1 MNLYNTVV
9 KSCISAAALLCA
21 VLLFRHAISE
31 AVRVVIASQP
41 PPAKVE
47 PVRISTWDGCGL
59 QMIGRP
65 TTNSHHCELQLSP
78 PSAES
83 KPIPTMSKEQSETA
97 SFWFIVA
104 ALAFPLALGAAALI
118 GFVLF
123 RSESAAE

>member
-1 MNLYNTVV
+1 
-9 KSCISAAALLCA
+9 
-21 VLLFRHAISE
+21 
-31 AVRVVIASQP
+31 
-41 PPAKVE
+41 
-47 PVRISTWDGCGL
+47 
-59 QMIGRP
+59 
-65 TTNSHHCELQLSP
+65 LQLSP